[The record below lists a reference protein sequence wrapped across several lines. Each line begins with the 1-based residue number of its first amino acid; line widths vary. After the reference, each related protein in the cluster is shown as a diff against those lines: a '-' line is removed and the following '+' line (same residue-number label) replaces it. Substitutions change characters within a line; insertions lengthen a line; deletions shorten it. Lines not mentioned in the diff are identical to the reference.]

1 MKPQLFIGL
10 ISGTSVDG
18 IDVAITDFSSERP
31 QLVAFDCHPINP
43 DLASDIH
50 ALCADET
57 LLPADVKNPNHSIA
71 RVDLALGEV
80 YAQAITETLAKA
92 ALSAA
97 DIVAIGN
104 HGQTVRHQ
112 PPQRSAAEQ
121 PVRHGFSIQ
130 IGSNREI
137 AQRTGIRTI
146 GQFRQADMAAGGE
159 GAPLAPLI
167 HQRLTNHTRAAV
179 GFLNLGGIANL
190 TLLENQ
196 QFVCGYDTG
205 PANTLMDGWIREHRG
220 LDYDDEGQWAL
231 SGEVVPELLE
241 QLLRDPYFQTPFPK
255 STGRELFHAEWLREH
270 IAKISIEPKTEDV
283 QATLLEL
290 SAVSIC
296 NELDKAPVRPGKLY
310 CCGGGYRNNALI
322 MRIKSKLNG
331 IELSDT
337 SGLGVH
343 PDAVEACLFGW
354 LAKLYVDNVK
364 VDLGAITGSHGAVLL
379 GEEAMN

>member
-130 IGSNREI
+130 IGSNQGSIDGSGANRS
-137 AQRTGIRTI
+137 ART
-146 GQFRQADMAAGGE
+146 
-159 GAPLAPLI
+159 LI
-167 HQRLTNHTRAAV
+167 AAV
-179 GFLNLGGIANL
+179 LHSLGDPGCRQHEKHSEDQEL
-190 TLLENQ
+190 TSPPVPAI
-196 QFVCGYDTG
+196 VCC
-205 PANTLMDGWIREHRG
+205 P
-220 LDYDDEGQWAL
+220 
-231 SGEVVPELLE
+231 
-241 QLLRDPYFQTPFPK
+241 
-255 STGRELFHAEWLREH
+255 GR
-270 IAKISIEPKTEDV
+270 
-283 QATLLEL
+283 
-290 SAVSIC
+290 
-296 NELDKAPVRPGKLY
+296 
-310 CCGGGYRNNALI
+310 
-322 MRIKSKLNG
+322 
-331 IELSDT
+331 
-337 SGLGVH
+337 
-343 PDAVEACLFGW
+343 
-354 LAKLYVDNVK
+354 LA
-364 VDLGAITGSHGAVLL
+364 SFSMCFSSVLL
-379 GEEAMN
+379 IVLYS